1 MVKQASWFTK
11 RRLTQI
17 AAVATI
23 GLASFAGGCV
33 VAAPP
38 QPHMYNALTALQN
51 ARSELQ
57 VAEANKGGHRVT
69 AIRLINEAINEVQ
82 AGIAAGS

>member
-1 MVKQASWFTK
+1 MDKQASWFTK
-11 RRLTQI
+11 RRLAQI
-17 AAVATI
+17 ATVATI
-23 GLASFAGGCV
+23 GLVSFAGGCV

-38 QPHMYNALTALQN
+38 EPHMYNALSALQN

-57 VAEANKGGHRVT
+57 VAEHNKGGHRVT
-69 AIRLINEAINEVQ
+69 ALRLINEAINEVQ

>member
-1 MVKQASWFTK
+1 MDKQAAWFTK

-17 AAVATI
+17 AAVVTI

-38 QPHMYNALTALQN
+38 QPHMYNALGALQN

-57 VAEANKGGHRVT
+57 VAEADKGGHRVT

>member
-1 MVKQASWFTK
+1 MDRQAYWLSK

-23 GLASFAGGCV
+23 GLVGFAGGCV

-38 QPHMYNALTALQN
+38 EPHMYNALSALQN

-57 VAEANKGGHRVT
+57 VAEHNKGGHRVT
-69 AIRLINEAINEVQ
+69 ALRLINEAINEVQ